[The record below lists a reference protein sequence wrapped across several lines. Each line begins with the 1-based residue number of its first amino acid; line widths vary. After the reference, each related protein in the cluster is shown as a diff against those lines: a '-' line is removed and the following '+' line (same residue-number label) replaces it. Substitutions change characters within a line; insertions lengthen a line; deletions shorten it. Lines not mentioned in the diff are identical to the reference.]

1 MGASAPFFM
10 TDPLTDRFAELRAP
24 AQWQAVDF
32 ISDLHLQASHPTTFA
47 GWELFLQRPP
57 SERAD
62 ALFILGDLFEVWVG
76 DDVLEAPAD
85 RVDPAFW
92 RRCAALLQAHSRHT
106 PVYFMAGNRDFLLGH
121 EGMRA
126 FGMQALADPTVLA
139 FLGQRWLL
147 SHGDALCLD
156 DTDYMQFRAQ
166 VRTPVWQSTFLAQPL
181 TEREAIARG
190 LRAQSEARK
199 RSNAHDPAL
208 WADVDT
214 SAARQWLQHAGAKT
228 LIHGH
233 THRPASHD
241 LGDGLERIVLSDW
254 DAEAQ
259 PPRAEVLRLT
269 AAGLQ
274 RLPLKTA

>member
-1 MGASAPFFM
+1 MNAS
-10 TDPLTDRFAELRAP
+10 LTDRFAELRAP

-32 ISDLHLQASHPTTFA
+32 ISDLHLQASHPATFA
-47 GWELFLQRPP
+47 CWQRFLQRPP
-57 SERAD
+57 TERAD

-85 RVDPAFW
+85 RIDPAFW
-92 RRCAALLQAHSRHT
+92 RRCADLLHAHSQHT

-121 EGMRA
+121 EGMSA
-126 FGMQALADPTVLA
+126 FGMHALADPTVLA
-139 FLGQRWLL
+139 FQGQRWLL

-156 DTDYMQFRAQ
+156 DTDYMQFRAE
-166 VRTPVWQSTFLAQPL
+166 VRSPEWQSAFLAQSL
-181 TEREAIARG
+181 IEREAVARG

-199 RSNAHDPAL
+199 RNSAHDPQL

-214 SAARQWLQHAGAKT
+214 PAARQWLQQAGAQT

-233 THRPASHD
+233 THRPATHD
-241 LGDGLERIVLSDW
+241 LGDGLKRFVLSDW

-269 AAGLQ
+269 ATGLQ